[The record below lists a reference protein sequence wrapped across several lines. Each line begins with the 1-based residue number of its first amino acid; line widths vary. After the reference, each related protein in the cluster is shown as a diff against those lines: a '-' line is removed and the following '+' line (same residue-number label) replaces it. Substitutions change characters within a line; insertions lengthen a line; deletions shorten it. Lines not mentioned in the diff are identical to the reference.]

1 MATPYAVVPSHFN
14 PAVYEALDAANDV
27 IFFQWDLTDDTFQLR
42 ESDTAHRYDLP
53 DHFPRASTRLAL
65 EGIVHPDD
73 ASILEYYLHR
83 LYHSRPASRRHNH
96 LTARLRLRS
105 TKKPLW
111 LWSEVH
117 LVTYYQGQR
126 PAMAFGNIRNIQAE
140 KLWQE
145 RVCRRA
151 NTDDLTGLLS
161 KGAVKTQIRAA
172 LRRMCPKKDTATLLI
187 VDADDFKA
195 INDTFGHLFGDK
207 VLHEVGQAIRRNFRQ
222 SDIKGRIGGDE
233 FIILLPGM
241 ECTDILARHCHSL
254 CRRLTRVFHAD
265 GKHQSFSISI
275 GAAQYPAHGQ
285 SYKELFAHADQAL
298 YKAKGQGKG
307 QYVLYQPDMSEQAV
321 DDKKPMTDP
330 IVLNPSMPQDQE
342 QNVALLE
349 ARIEQLQDTIN
360 GMRQMMLALLQV
372 KR

>member
-241 ECTDILARHCHSL
+241 GCTDILARHCHGL
-254 CRRLTRVFHAD
+254 CRRL
-265 GKHQSFSISI
+265 
-275 GAAQYPAHGQ
+275 
-285 SYKELFAHADQAL
+285 YKELFAHADQAL

-321 DDKKPMTDP
+321 DDKKPMTEP

>member
-1 MATPYAVVPSHFN
+1 MV
-14 PAVYEALDAANDV
+14 
-27 IFFQWDLTDDTFQLR
+27 
-42 ESDTAHRYDLP
+42 
-53 DHFPRASTRLAL
+53 
-65 EGIVHPDD
+65 
-73 ASILEYYLHR
+73 
-83 LYHSRPASRRHNH
+83 
-96 LTARLRLRS
+96 
-105 TKKPLW
+105 
-111 LWSEVH
+111 
-117 LVTYYQGQR
+117 
-126 PAMAFGNIRNIQAE
+126 AFGNIRNIQAE

-241 ECTDILARHCHSL
+241 GCTDILARHCHSL

-321 DDKKPMTDP
+321 DDKKPMTEP
-330 IVLNPSMPQDQE
+330 IALDPSMPQDQE